1 MRFRPGRFIP
11 RRTSLRAF
19 AVAGAW
25 FFIIVSLGHVL
36 WATGHKWS
44 DPSGTYKLYHTV
56 VGDHSYDA
64 FGLTYTGIPGLVTAT
79 VQLLVIS
86 AAVAATV
93 LPWPRRPR
101 WRRIGHGILVGWAAL
116 WALNLIWLASVDH
129 QLDSTAQAVLLCVL
143 AGCTGYRAL
152 MGWSPGRSTKPPD
165 APICDDDGALG
176 EPAPQGPGNPLDS
189 PQFKAFVSATRHRT
203 AAGLDRVGEFAH
215 KQARRLSPTGR

>member
-1 MRFRPGRFIP
+1 MRFRLPRFVP
-11 RRTSLRAF
+11 SRTSLRKF

-25 FFIIVSLGHVL
+25 FFIVVSVGHVL
-36 WATGHKWS
+36 WATGYKWS

-64 FGLTYTGIPGLVTAT
+64 FGLTYAGIPGLVTAT

-86 AAVAATV
+86 AAAAATV

-116 WALNLIWLASVDH
+116 WALNLLWLASVDH
-129 QLDSTAQAVLLCVL
+129 QLDTTAQAVLLCVL

-152 MGWSPGRSTKPPD
+152 MGWSPGRSAEPPD
-165 APICDDDGALG
+165 VPTGDGSLH
-176 EPAPQGPGNPLDS
+176 EPDPHGNGNPLES
-189 PQFKAFVSATRHRT
+189 PQFKAFVAATRHRT
-203 AAGLDRVGEFAH
+203 AVGLDRVGDFAH